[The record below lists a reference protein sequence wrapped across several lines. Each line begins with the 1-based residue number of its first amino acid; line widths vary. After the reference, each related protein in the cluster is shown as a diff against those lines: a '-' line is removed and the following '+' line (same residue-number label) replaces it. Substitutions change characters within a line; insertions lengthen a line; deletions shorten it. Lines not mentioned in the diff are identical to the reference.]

1 MKVLLYSDLQEQVE
15 KSGVGKAI
23 HHQMD
28 ALDSVGI
35 EYTTDPKDDYDLVH
49 LNTIF
54 PGSIVVAMQAKND
67 DKPVVYHAHSTEE
80 DFKNSFIG
88 SNMVSGLFKSWI
100 KTCYETG
107 DIILTPTEYS
117 KALLE
122 SYDIQKPIY
131 VVSNGIDLDFWKA
144 TEEEKIDFRKKYQ
157 IAENEKL
164 IISVGL
170 IIKRKGVIDFIEMAK
185 ALPEYKFMWFGNF
198 NLNMVPRDVRVA
210 VENAPSN
217 LIFPGYISSDELR
230 VAYGASDCYVFPT
243 YEETEGIVLLEALA
257 SKANTIIRDI
267 PIYKTWFTNKV
278 DIYKAKNLYE
288 FIKTIDNIVKGEIPS
303 LVDKGYE
310 KAQEKSIDKVGEKL
324 KGYYEMA
331 LEKNIIKV
339 DERKSQEISFDKVK
353 DKLKS
358 SFDQMIDDIFDD
370 HKSRSKE
377 ISFEMMGERLKQI
390 YENLTADKRS
400 ENEEDN
406 KLDED

>member
-28 ALDSVGI
+28 ALDSVGV

-107 DIILTPTEYS
+107 DIILTPTDYS
-117 KALLE
+117 KSLLE
-122 SYDIQKPIY
+122 SYEIQKPIY
-131 VVSNGIDLDFWKA
+131 VVSNGIDLDFWKS
-144 TEEEKIDFRKKYQ
+144 TEEEKSEFRKKYNVGG
-157 IAENEKL
+157 EEKL

-185 ALPEYKFMWFGNF
+185 SLPDYKFMWFGNL
-198 NLNMVPRDVRVA
+198 NLSMVPLDVRTA
-210 VENAPSN
+210 VEKAPSN
-217 LIFPGYISSDELR
+217 LTFPGYISSDELR

-267 PIYKTWFTNKV
+267 PIYKKWFTNGE

-288 FIKTIDNIVKGEIPS
+288 FIDTIEKIVTGELPS
-303 LVDKGYE
+303 LVEHGYKRAE
-310 KAQEKSIDKVGEKL
+310 EKSIDKVGEKL
-324 KGYYEMA
+324 KSYYQLA
-331 LEKNIIKV
+331 LDMKAEEV
-339 DERKSQEISFDKVK
+339 RERDSKELTFDKVK
-353 DKLKS
+353 DKLKTS
-358 SFDQMIDDIFDD
+358 YDQIINDIIDEYNEN
-370 HKSRSKE
+370 KTSE
-377 ISFEMMGERLKQI
+377 ISFEKVGDKLKEMYEKMISERDK
-390 YENLTADKRS
+390 ENDGID
-400 ENEEDN
+400 EN
-406 KLDED
+406 